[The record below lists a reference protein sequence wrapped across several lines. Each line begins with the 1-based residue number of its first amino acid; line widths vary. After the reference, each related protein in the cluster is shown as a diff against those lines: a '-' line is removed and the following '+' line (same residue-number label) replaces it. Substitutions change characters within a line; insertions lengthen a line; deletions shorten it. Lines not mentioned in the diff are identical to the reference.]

1 MMPTDAPVSSFATD
15 EVGTNLQISLPWDFG
30 LPFDAELQAAGFRES
45 VAAVITLE
53 DPVSPPTHRQAGVNQ
68 VMCWSGPPEFM
79 MKKLRELE
87 LEEEKMQRR
96 HNLELQRMRQFRQD
110 FLSGWKAPNQEA
122 ATELGMS
129 KVTLHHI
136 IIESIA
142 SVC

>member
-1 MMPTDAPVSSFATD
+1 VNKVSGAIDRTFASRILCVLFKYL
-15 EVGTNLQISLPWDFG
+15 EHVNPL
-30 LPFDAELQAAGFRES
+30 S
-45 VAAVITLE
+45 VCI
-53 DPVSPPTHRQAGVNQ
+53 Q

-79 MKKLRELE
+79 MEKLRELE

-96 HNLELQRMRQFRQD
+96 YNLELQRMRQFRQD
-110 FLSGWKAPNQEA
+110 FLLSWKAPNQEA

-129 KVTLHHI
+129 KVTLHHM